1 MWSLK
6 YGKSVLPNILTR
18 LYGLKYTLMPFLL
31 KLVGYVYKFTHI
43 YTFVIVKMQ
52 FSAFRASFTKQ
63 GKLAR
68 ECNSKTAPMGG
79 EIYAGDLLAM
89 RKLNNTDATC
99 HLHIDQHNISS
110 AAQISVVA
118 NKE

>member
-63 GKLAR
+63 G
-68 ECNSKTAPMGG
+68 NSKTAPMGG
-79 EIYAGDLLAM
+79 EIYAGDLLTM
-89 RKLNNTDATC
+89 HKLNNTDATC